1 MEEERLCPFSKPII
15 GQWCRCPH
23 ARLAERCSGKMI
35 CSREEDYRDSCIGL
49 ADLLREKSRFVLG
62 IAAEDEELTH
72 AQLMRLRC
80 GGLLGMQRIL
90 ELDVAEP
97 PVVRGVMDAAEKQ
110 YGELS
115 EFPFSE
121 IVRDIKAFNHRRKV
135 HDTK

>member
-1 MEEERLCPFSKPII
+1 
-15 GQWCRCPH
+15 
-23 ARLAERCSGKMI
+23 
-35 CSREEDYRDSCIGL
+35 
-49 ADLLREKSRFVLG
+49 
-62 IAAEDEELTH
+62 AAEDEELTH

-90 ELDVAEP
+90 ELDVVEP
-97 PVVRGVMDAAEKQ
+97 PAVRGVMDEAEKQ